1 MARLEAGPGAHRPA
15 SLPPVEF
22 EASRVSGTVPLP
34 PLHATPSTRVD
45 VPALELV
52 EICKH
57 FPGVQALDHVSLELR
72 VGEIHGLVGEN
83 GAGKSTLLKVIGGVL
98 RPDSG
103 EIRLHG
109 QPQVISDPLRAQ
121 QMAIAFIHQ
130 ELSLFPSLDVASNI
144 FISDLPQRPTGVID
158 RSELRAKARTVL
170 DRVGLTHLEPSR
182 RVGAL
187 RPGEQ
192 QLVEIARCLAQ
203 RTDILV
209 LDEPTSSLTEGE
221 IETLF
226 SIIRDLRSQG
236 VSVLYVSHRLDEVF
250 GLCERVTVLRDG
262 QRIDTRE
269 IQEVDRAALVR
280 MMLGHELAA
289 SARSQEADNRG
300 SVVLEVEHLS
310 RGLVLR
316 DVSFRLHAGE
326 ILGVAGVL
334 GSGRTELARC
344 LFGLDRPDSATI
356 RLDSRQVRIKGP
368 QDAIACGMGFV
379 TEDRR
384 LEGLAVNASLVNN
397 VAMASLGSFA
407 GRLGW
412 MRRRDEVHAAE
423 RQRERLS
430 IASPSV
436 YRLVRYLSGGNQQKV
451 VLGKWLQIAPRVFI
465 LDEPTRGIDV
475 GTKEEIYALI
485 AHLAD
490 EGTAVLLVSSE
501 ISEITRLCH
510 RALVMRGGQIIAEL
524 GGAELTSDKLLM
536 AVVGGGN

>member
-1 MARLEAGPGAHRPA
+1 MSSTA
-15 SLPPVEF
+15 SLPPLQV
-22 EASRVSGTVPLP
+22 TP
-34 PLHATPSTRVD
+34 ATGHDIPV
-45 VPALELV
+45 LELV
-52 EICKH
+52 EISKH
-57 FPGVQALDHVSLELR
+57 FPGVQALDRVSLKLGA
-72 VGEIHGLVGEN
+72 GEIHGLVGEN

-103 EIRLHG
+103 EIRLRG
-109 QPQVISDPLRAQ
+109 QPHVISDPLRAQ

-144 FISDLPQRPTGVID
+144 FISDLPQRPTGMID
-158 RSELRAKARTVL
+158 HSELRARARTVL
-170 DRVGLTHLEPSR
+170 DRVGLTHVESSR
-182 RVGAL
+182 RVGSL

-250 GLCERVTVLRDG
+250 GLCDRVTVLRDG
-262 QRIDTRE
+262 QRIDTLD
-269 IQEVDRAALVR
+269 IGAVDRSGLVR

-289 SARSQEADNRG
+289 GARSQDARG
-300 SVVLEVEHLS
+300 GASVVLEVEHLS

-316 DVSFRLHAGE
+316 DVTFRLHAGE
-326 ILGVAGVL
+326 VLGVAGVL

-356 RLDSRQVRIKGP
+356 RLDGQPVRINGP
-368 QDAIACGMGFV
+368 EDAIACGMGFV

-384 LEGLAVNASLVNN
+384 LEGLAVNATLVNN
-397 VAMASLGSFA
+397 IAMASLGSFA

-412 MRRRDEVHAAE
+412 MRRRDEVNAAE
-423 RQRERLS
+423 HQRERLS

-436 YRLVRYLSGGNQQKV
+436 HRLVRYLSGGNQQKV

-485 AHLAD
+485 AHLAS
-490 EGTAVLLVSSE
+490 EGTAVLLISSE

-510 RALVMRGGQIIAEL
+510 RALVMRGGQVIAEL
-524 GGAELTSDKLLM
+524 GGAGLTPDKLLM
-536 AVVGGGN
+536 AIVGGGN

>member
-1 MARLEAGPGAHRPA
+1 M
-15 SLPPVEF
+15 
-22 EASRVSGTVPLP
+22 
-34 PLHATPSTRVD
+34 
-45 VPALELV
+45 ELV
-52 EICKH
+52 EISRH
-57 FPGVQALDHVSLELR
+57 FPGVQALDHVSLKLGA
-72 VGEIHGLVGEN
+72 GEIHGLVGEN

-103 EIRLHG
+103 TIMLHG
-109 QPQVISDPLRAQ
+109 QPEVISNPLRAQ
-121 QMAIAFIHQ
+121 QLAIAFIHQ

-144 FISDLPQRPTGVID
+144 FISDLPQRPTGVVD
-158 RSELRAKARTVL
+158 NSQLRARARTVL
-170 DRVGLTHLEPSR
+170 DRVGLTHVEPAR
-182 RVGAL
+182 RVGTL

-203 RTDILV
+203 QTNILV

-226 SIIRDLRSQG
+226 SIIRDLRSHG

-250 GLCERVTVLRDG
+250 GLCDRVTVLRDG
-262 QRIDTRE
+262 QRIDTRS
-269 IQEVDRAALVR
+269 IDEVDRSALVR

-289 SARSQEADNRG
+289 GAQSHETGNAQ
-300 SVVLEVEHLS
+300 VVFEVEHLS
-310 RGLVLR
+310 RGQVLL
-316 DVSFRLHAGE
+316 DVSFQLHAGE
-326 ILGVAGVL
+326 VLGVAGVL

-344 LFGLDRPDSATI
+344 LFGLDNPDSAI
-356 RLDSRQVRIKGP
+356 FKLDGHQVHIKSPG
-368 QDAIACGMGFV
+368 DAIACGMGFV

-384 LEGLAVNASLVNN
+384 LEGLAVNASLVSNI
-397 VAMASLGSFA
+397 AMASLGSFA
-407 GRLGW
+407 GHAGW
-412 MRRRDEVHAAE
+412 MRRRDEVAAAE
-423 RQRERLS
+423 HQRERLS

-485 AHLAD
+485 SHLAD
-490 EGTAVLLVSSE
+490 EGTAVLLISSE
-501 ISEITRLCH
+501 ISEITRLCR
-510 RALVMRGGQIIAEL
+510 RALVMRGGQVIAEL
-524 GGAELTSDKLLM
+524 NGAGLTPDELLL